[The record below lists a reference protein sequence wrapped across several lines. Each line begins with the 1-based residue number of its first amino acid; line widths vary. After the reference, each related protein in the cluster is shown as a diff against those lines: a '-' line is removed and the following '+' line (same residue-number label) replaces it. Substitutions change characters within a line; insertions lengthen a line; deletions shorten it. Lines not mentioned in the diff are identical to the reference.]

1 MILSTQQLYIDSRS
15 GVTEKQDAVSINM
28 ALSAPEGAEMH
39 LFLTE
44 FTCPQSLINMD
55 TVPFG
60 GNGLYEIY
68 VRTNAANSNRE
79 SAALTGSNTQSSELF
94 SSDIL
99 AKIHV
104 YKGNTNVQYYASTER
119 ESQMIITSSQLGSV
133 DLWLTDHL
141 GNRLSKAGTPGFDAG
156 TFDKG
161 GDGYFSATL
170 RLDIVK
176 MREIEHLDIKEGHAQ
191 APREATAVIPSFV

>member
-15 GVTEKQDAVSINM
+15 GTTERQDAISLNM
-28 ALSAPEGAEMH
+28 ALSAPEGAEMR

-44 FTCPQSLINMD
+44 FTCPQALIQMD
-55 TVPFG
+55 NVF
-60 GNGLYEIY
+60 NGKGMYEIY

-79 SAALTGSNTQSSELF
+79 SAALTGSNIQSSELY

-119 ESQMIITSSQLGSV
+119 ESMMVVTASQIGSM
-133 DLWLTDHL
+133 DIYLTDHL
-141 GNRLSKAGTPGFDAG
+141 GNRLHKPVPGFAAG

-176 MREIEHLDIKEGHAQ
+176 VRNIEHLDIKEGYNQ
-191 APREATAVIPSFV
+191 PPREATAVIPSFV

>member
-1 MILSTQQLYIDSRS
+1 MILSTTQLYIDSRS
-15 GVTEKQDAVSINM
+15 GVTEKQDIVSMNM
-28 ALSAPEGAEMH
+28 ALSAPEGTEFR

-55 TVPFG
+55 TVPFNG
-60 GNGLYEIY
+60 RGLYEIY

-79 SAALTGSNTQSSELF
+79 SSALTGSNTQSSELF

-104 YKGNTNVQYYASTER
+104 YKDNTNVQYYASTER
-119 ESQMIITSSQLGSV
+119 ESMMVITSSQIGSMEV
-133 DLWLTDHL
+133 YLTDHL
-141 GNRLSKAGTPGFDAG
+141 GNRLSKAGTPGFAEG

-191 APREATAVIPSFV
+191 PPRESTAVIPSFV